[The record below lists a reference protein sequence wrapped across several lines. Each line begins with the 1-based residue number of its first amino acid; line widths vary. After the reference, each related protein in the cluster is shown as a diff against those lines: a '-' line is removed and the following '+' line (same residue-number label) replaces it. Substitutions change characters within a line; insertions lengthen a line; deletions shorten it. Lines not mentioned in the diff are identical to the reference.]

1 MFHAGHMYCHFPQ
14 ETYCPLFIKAIDEQ
28 PLERKIPRCQ
38 DYQRIA
44 SGAPPQMDR
53 GLYHNPLNCRS
64 ISTGKRPL
72 TPRPILW
79 CPYFWTH
86 MTIATGIQM
95 FYKPWESFFSQRKP
109 WTQFFSIG
117 RKQFLEAIGKLQN
130 LQR

>member
-1 MFHAGHMYCHFPQ
+1 MLGTCIATFAQ
-14 ETYCPLFIKAIDEQ
+14 ETYWPLFIKAIDEQ

-64 ISTGKRPL
+64 ISTGKKPL

-86 MTIATGIQM
+86 HCNGNSDVLQTMGIRFFLSENHGHSFVFFHREKTI
-95 FYKPWESFFSQRKP
+95 S
-109 WTQFFSIG
+109 
-117 RKQFLEAIGKLQN
+117 
-130 LQR
+130 